1 MAAIPFDD
9 ALKAAEQWQASMVEL
24 DAQMDSLTTLV
35 GAGPEAPLPGA
46 IYKMQGDYTR
56 VVSDLL
62 GISDEWL
69 MTWWLEYNHGDRP
82 MKAGL
87 KGGPLREIKTLAD
100 LLALVRDDEG
110 VAK

>member
-1 MAAIPFDD
+1 MTRDE
-9 ALKAAEQWQASMVEL
+9 ALKTAEQWQDTMLEL
-24 DAQMDSLTTLV
+24 NAQMDSLTTLV
-35 GAGPEAPLPGA
+35 GVTPESPLPAA
-46 IYKMQGDYTR
+46 IYKMQGDYTS

-69 MTWWLEYNHGDRP
+69 MTWWIEYNHGERP

-87 KGGPLREIKTLAD
+87 KGKPLLEIKTLAD

>member
-1 MAAIPFDD
+1 MID
-9 ALKAAEQWQASMVEL
+9 L
-24 DAQMDSLTTLV
+24 DAQVDSLTSLV
-35 GAGPEAPLPGA
+35 GVAPESPLPAA

-87 KGGPLREIKTLAD
+87 KGEPLRNITTLAD
-100 LLALVRDDEG
+100 LLALVRDDGE